1 MNERVMLLRDA
12 VVKITQMLSGKG
24 ITVTQ
29 RGINAYVKCD
39 HKGRPTVVNLPYLPD
54 NATEELCM
62 AIQGFLDH
70 EVAHIMFSDF
80 ALIGEAE
87 KIGAKSMLNM
97 LEDARIEKAMAQRF
111 TGSGHNLSVT
121 GKFFLDKY
129 STPMMQEAAAAGD
142 ANKVIAV
149 LMVPLIRAMAGQFV
163 FKEYMKD
170 KMHIVQG
177 VYDKIADLEP
187 QIEAASS
194 TQACL
199 DLAKEIESRLRSG
212 ENNKGEKPSEKE
224 GDDGGDGGGDAGDGE
239 GAQDTKFETGDTGA
253 VWAEIDKENKNGF
266 DSALSSIISNAAS
279 VAAKESSYLIYT
291 KEGDIV
297 EPLKVGSGYDSTMLV
312 ELSDKVDHMVGPL
325 QKDLERAIA
334 ARSLATWEAGRRSGR
349 LHAANLARL
358 AVDDG
363 RVFRRRQESTSK
375 DVAVELVVDVS
386 GSMRGAKVHL
396 ATQAAYA
403 LSSVLERIGISNEV
417 ICFTTGRPAVDYET
431 LNEEIRKIGRS
442 FTRIESLY
450 MPILKGFNERLK
462 TDVKERFGWLPNS
475 RILRNNVDGECLE
488 VAARRLLARRE
499 AGKVMIVLSDGAPNA
514 NGDAYAL
521 ATHLKKVVGD
531 IAKTGINIVGIG
543 IMTDKVQKFYP
554 KNLVIN
560 NVNELP
566 DRVVRELKHLLLTRG
581 QQEAGYRH

>member
-24 ITVTQ
+24 IAVTQ

-581 QQEAGYRH
+581 

>member
-24 ITVTQ
+24 IAVTQ

-442 FTRIESLY
+442 FTRVESLY
-450 MPILKGFNERLK
+450 MPILKSFNERLK

-475 RILRNNVDGECLE
+475 RILRNNIDGECLE

-581 QQEAGYRH
+581 